1 MNALLDL
8 LGKPIE
14 ECKALLITTASYP
27 LQNGPELAWKFIS
40 GNSDL
45 RMTDLGWKS
54 IGVLELTAIA
64 GLDQSIWLPQLEAA
78 DVLLVNGGDSI
89 YLNKWMRASKLNEI
103 LPSLDIVYV
112 GLSSGS
118 MVMTP
123 KVGEEFMTWTKAPT
137 TDMLGFVDFAICP
150 HLAHGNLKGNAL
162 EACEAWARKI
172 EIPAYIIDDETA
184 IKVVDDQIEIISEG
198 IWYLRNKK

>member
-1 MNALLDL
+1 MLLTSAGIKNQSIMNALLDL

-45 RMTDLGWKS
+45 RMTDLGWKT

-64 GLDQSIWLPQLEAA
+64 DLDQSIWLPQLEAT

-103 LPSLDIVYV
+103 L
-112 GLSSGS
+112 
-118 MVMTP
+118 
-123 KVGEEFMTWTKAPT
+123 
-137 TDMLGFVDFAICP
+137 
-150 HLAHGNLKGNAL
+150 
-162 EACEAWARKI
+162 
-172 EIPAYIIDDETA
+172 
-184 IKVVDDQIEIISEG
+184 
-198 IWYLRNKK
+198 